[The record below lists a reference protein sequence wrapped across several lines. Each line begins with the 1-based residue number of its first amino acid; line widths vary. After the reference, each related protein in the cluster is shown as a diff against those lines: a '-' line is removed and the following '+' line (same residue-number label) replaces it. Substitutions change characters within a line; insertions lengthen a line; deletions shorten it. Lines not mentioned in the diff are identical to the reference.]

1 MNTLIILQYAIER
14 LVCTSGS
21 GSDDLCGDLLHWCD
35 TVVLLL
41 SCMFGRGSKVAEEAS
56 RTSMVLKHS
65 REVGDKNKDV
75 TTLEWN
81 REGTLLATGIIN
93 NVPFRA
99 KRVAVPLLGYPYQLC
114 RCDVEDTPRWV
125 GTSGLHGMDPGTF
138 GDLGIVYNEAVLSRG
153 KGTGIHRSQFLV
165 YNGVNNELF
174 FPSLA
179 CPNLR
184 SVRRRKSPEK
194 NKNNI
199 PWAGRMLCF
208 KHAFPASH

>member
-99 KRVAVPLLGYPYQLC
+99 KRVAVPLVGYPYQLC
-114 RCDVEDTPRWV
+114 RCGGCGVKWCGGHTEV
-125 GTSGLHGMDPGTF
+125 GRYLGSSRNGPW
-138 GDLGIVYNEAVLSRG
+138 DL
-153 KGTGIHRSQFLV
+153 
-165 YNGVNNELF
+165 
-174 FPSLA
+174 
-179 CPNLR
+179 
-184 SVRRRKSPEK
+184 
-194 NKNNI
+194 
-199 PWAGRMLCF
+199 W
-208 KHAFPASH
+208 